1 MGLQSLA
8 LLLLALRGAATDR
21 REPQNTSLALV
32 RSAPSFRQLTGDRRR
47 LSGQYAQIAKL
58 AASDAGVKGGFGYS
72 MAIDGD
78 TIVVGAYYG
87 SNNWKGSTYV
97 FLTTDGGAT
106 YGQVAKLTAS
116 DGAAS
121 DYFGYSVA
129 ISGGT
134 VVVGAYWDDDG
145 GYSSG
150 SVYVFSGAGSEGLVA
165 GSDSTQT
172 LGSDAATRTGPLLA
186 LLVAAVLAL

>member
-1 MGLQSLA
+1 
-8 LLLLALRGAATDR
+8 
-21 REPQNTSLALV
+21 
-32 RSAPSFRQLTGDRRR
+32 
-47 LSGQYAQIAKL
+47 
-58 AASDAGVKGGFGYS
+58 
-72 MAIDGD
+72 MAIDGG
-78 TIVVGAYYG
+78 TIVVGTPYDDDAGLTSG
-87 SNNWKGSTYV
+87 SAYV

-165 GSDSTQT
+165 GSDSTREHPRVGRGDAD
-172 LGSDAATRTGPLLA
+172 GSDPRPPRRRGARSLAASRSRPHLGRRLTAG
-186 LLVAAVLAL
+186 